1 MYVAIIP
8 VREGSQ
14 RVKNKNTKPFASS
27 SLLEIKIR
35 QMLRI
40 KALGHIDEVIVNSDS
55 KAMLE
60 LATKLGATP
69 IEREKY
75 YASSEVPINEALHN
89 FASNAPGEYIL
100 LCNATSPLI
109 TDESIIACIQTFK
122 KNFSTYDSLA
132 TTNLCKEFLYLNG
145 KALNY
150 DPTHKPRS
158 QDLPDILV
166 LNSALYIIS
175 RTLMLQKCDVVGDKP
190 YFFTLS
196 QLEGVDIDSELDFE
210 IAEFL
215 YKKYHIGGGAGDKCS
230 LKTTQISQSAW
241 ESWRLT
247 FGDCIAAHA
256 LDSIFAPISLDP
268 ARFTREVA

>member
-14 RVKNKNTKPFASS
+14 RVKNKNIKPFASS

-40 KALGHIDEVIVNSDS
+40 KALGYIDEVIVNSDS

-60 LATKLGATP
+60 LAAKLGATP
-69 IEREKY
+69 IEREAY
-75 YASSEVPINEALHN
+75 YASSEVPINQALHN

-109 TDESIIACIQTFK
+109 TDKSIIACIQIFK
-122 KNFSTYDSLA
+122 KNLLAYDSLA

-150 DPTHKPRS
+150 DPAHKPRS
-158 QDLPDILV
+158 QDLPDIFV

-175 RTLMLQKCDVVGDKP
+175 RSLMIAKRDVVGDKP
-190 YFFTLS
+190 YFFTIS
-196 QLEGVDIDSELDFE
+196 QLESVDIDSELDFQ

-215 YKKYHIGGGAGDKCS
+215 YKNHIGGGARDKCL
-230 LKTTQISQSAW
+230 LKTTQISQPSW
-241 ESWRLT
+241 ESWRFT
-247 FGDCIAAHA
+247 FGGYTSRHTLDSVPISVA
-256 LDSIFAPISLDP
+256 LDSTRFAQ
-268 ARFTREVA
+268 EVA

>member
-14 RVKNKNTKPFASS
+14 RVKNKNIKPFANS

-40 KALGHIDEVIVNSDS
+40 KEQGYIDEVIVNSDS
-55 KAMLE
+55 LPMLE

-89 FASNAPGEYIL
+89 WASNAPGEYIL

-109 TDESIIACIQTFK
+109 TDESIIACIQRFRA
-122 KNFSTYDSLA
+122 NLPAYDSLA
-132 TTNLCKEFLYLNG
+132 TTNLCKEFLYLDG

-150 DPTHKPRS
+150 DPAHKPRS
-158 QDLPDILV
+158 QDLPNIHI

-175 RTLMLQKCDVVGDKP
+175 RSLMLTKRDVVGEKP
-190 YFFTLS
+190 YFFEIS
-196 QLEGVDIDSELDFE
+196 ALESVDIDTELDFE

-215 YKKYHIGGGAGDKCS
+215 YKKYYIGGGG
-230 LKTTQISQSAW
+230 
-241 ESWRLT
+241 
-247 FGDCIAAHA
+247 
-256 LDSIFAPISLDP
+256 
-268 ARFTREVA
+268 